1 MSNAITPRAK
11 ADPTYDDF
19 FLKDELEIS
28 VQSVYSR
35 AQNPDRAEQQ
45 ALITQLKLIA
55 KAKGYNV
62 WESHSN
68 FTGARYIHFKKHRLE
83 APKPKSSA
91 LPAPAGWIEVEEVRK
106 VIE

>member
-1 MSNAITPRAK
+1 MSEAVTPRAK
-11 ADPTYDDF
+11 ADLTYDDF

-62 WESHSN
+62 WESDSM

-83 APKPKSSA
+83 APKPKHPT
-91 LPAPAGWIEVEEVRK
+91 LPSPDECIEAEEVRK
-106 VIE
+106 AIR